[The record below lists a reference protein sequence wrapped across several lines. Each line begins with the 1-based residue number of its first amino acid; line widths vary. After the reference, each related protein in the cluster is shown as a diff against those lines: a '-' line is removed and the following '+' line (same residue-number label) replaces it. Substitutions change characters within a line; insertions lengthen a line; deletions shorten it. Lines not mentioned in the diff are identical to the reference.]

1 MPEFAASLPL
11 AWPLFEGLGE
21 REGAALCASG
31 VVRLARR
38 GEALFAE
45 GDLVTHLYGVE
56 SGSIKIVKFGPNGR
70 RELTL
75 RVAGGGETIG
85 NAEVLGGAERFE
97 WSAVVLEDARV
108 VAFPSDAVRS
118 CLDVTPAVKLLARR
132 ELELAR
138 QTAYLVLYDVGAR
151 LAVHLLRE
159 TRVSAVYKLPANSEL
174 AALLGTVPE
183 LVSRK
188 LGEFY
193 RSGLIGLAKRE
204 LRVLDEA
211 GLRRVA
217 EG

>member
-1 MPEFAASLPL
+1 MPDFAASLPL
-11 AWPLFEGLGE
+11 VWSLFEGLGE
-21 REGAALCASG
+21 RELAALCAAG
-31 VVRLARR
+31 AVRTARR

-56 SGSIKIVKFGPNGR
+56 RGAVKLVKFGPNGR

-75 RVAGGGETIG
+75 RVAGKGDTLAS
-85 NAEVLGGAERFE
+85 AEVLGDAERFE

-108 VAFPSDAVRS
+108 IAFPADVVRSYLGGAPAVAFF
-118 CLDVTPAVKLLARR
+118 ARR
-132 ELELAR
+132 ELALAR
-138 QTAYLVLYDVGAR
+138 QTAHLVLYDVGAR